1 VAVERIHLKTDR
13 TPEEKERIRRIRER
27 FQRERPTLEELV
39 ASGDCAPPV
48 PQGAYRQ
55 LRVLMH
61 ALKTARERQG
71 LSLADVARQ
80 SGIDKGA
87 LSRLETGAQTNPTID
102 TLWRYAYALGKDL
115 AWVVGDG
122 ESDSD
127 GTGEKLARVERALV
141 SATDLLREVI
151 GQQSAPSPT
160 PRTPPGGKRKPRAKR

>member
-1 VAVERIHLKTDR
+1 
-13 TPEEKERIRRIRER
+13 
-27 FQRERPTLEELV
+27 
-39 ASGDCAPPV
+39 V

-102 TLWRYAYALGKDL
+102 TIWRYAYALGKDL
-115 AWVVGDG
+115 AWLVTDVAGDG
-122 ESDSD
+122 D
-127 GTGEKLARVERALV
+127 GTGEKLARAERALV

-151 GQQSAPSPT
+151 GQQSAPSPAS
-160 PRTPPGGKRKPRAKR
+160 RAAEGGKPKPRAKR